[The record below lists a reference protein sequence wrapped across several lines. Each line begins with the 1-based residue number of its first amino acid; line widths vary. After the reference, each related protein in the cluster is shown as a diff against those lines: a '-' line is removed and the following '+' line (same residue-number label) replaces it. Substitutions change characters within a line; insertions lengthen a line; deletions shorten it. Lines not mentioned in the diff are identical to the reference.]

1 MRIMVTGAGGF
12 IGSTLVDA
20 LLERGDTVVG
30 VEGFIDNYDA
40 YLKRSNLADAL
51 PNDDFLFAAK
61 DLGDDECYEYL
72 AEEGYLDG
80 VEAVVHLAARPGV
93 RDSWGDHFAEYADN
107 NVLATQKLLEQFK
120 ERPEVLFVYAS
131 SSSIYGDAASLPVN
145 EDDRPAPVSPYGA
158 TKLAGEDL
166 MAVYAKNYGLSPTI
180 LRFFTVYGP
189 RQRPDMAIHKFI
201 KRIDAG
207 EPIPVFGDGETGRD
221 YTYIEHITGAIQA
234 IIEKDVRGDVF
245 NVGGGRTTLLK
256 DMIAAVEKSVGKNA
270 EIERLPMQRGD
281 VKDTLADI
289 SKLKQAVGYAPDTEL
304 EDGIREQVE
313 WMRRAELV

>member
-1 MRIMVTGAGGF
+1 MKILITGAGGF
-12 IGSTLVDA
+12 IGSTLTDA

-40 YLKRSNLADAL
+40 YLKRMNMANAL
-51 PNDDFLFAAK
+51 PNDNFLFAAQ
-61 DLGDDECYEYL
+61 DLTDDYCYEYL
-72 AEEGYLDG
+72 ADEGYIEG

-93 RDSWGDHFAEYADN
+93 RDSWGGHFAEYVDN

-120 ERPEVLFVYAS
+120 DRPEVLFIYAS
-131 SSSIYGDAASLPVN
+131 SSSIYGDAASLPVK

-207 EPIPVFGDGETGRD
+207 EAIPVFGDGENGRD
-221 YTYIEHITGAIQA
+221 YTYIAHIIETILA
-234 IIEKDVRGDVF
+234 IIEKDVRGEVF

-256 DMIAAVEKSVGKNA
+256 DMIAAVEKGLGKKA
-270 EIERLPMQRGD
+270 EIERLPMQKGD

-289 SKLKQAVGYAPDTEL
+289 SKLNGAIGYEPGTSL
-304 EDGIREQVE
+304 IDGIKAQVE
-313 WMRRAELV
+313 WMRESELI